1 MSYSIYPIKP
11 PNCDLPVY
19 VSGIGYE
26 DNQPHVM
33 RKEGFP
39 LPHIFLCI
47 SGTGILKVNKME
59 YRIEKGTMFYLAPNI
74 PHEYDGITDRWEVEW
89 ITFNGNNLGPILKE
103 LNLDCTKVIKLSS
116 IDKMESYYK
125 KIMISL
131 KASDNQGRVISSGI
145 LYTMLVEFY
154 TFLHKTMEYEDSE
167 GNRAITIMKDYID
180 LHYNE
185 TITLE
190 ELSDQIHATPQ
201 YLCRLF
207 KKHLNIRPFQYIAM
221 KRIQHAKILLSDSNL
236 SINDIA
242 HQVGYN
248 DCSYF
253 CAIFKKIEMISPSEF
268 RGLRLR

>member
-11 PNCDLPVY
+11 PNCDLPVT

-26 DNQPHVM
+26 DNQPHVI

-47 SGTGILKVNKME
+47 SGTGILKVNKIE

-74 PHEYDGITDRWEVEW
+74 PHEYYGITDRWEVEW
-89 ITFNGNNLGPILKE
+89 ITFSGINLEPILKE
-103 LNLDCTKVIKLSS
+103 LNLYSTKVIILSS

-131 KASDNQGRVISSGI
+131 KPGDNQGRVIASSI
-145 LYTMLVEFY
+145 LYTILVEFY
-154 TFLHKTMEYEDSE
+154 TFLTKVMEDENSE
-167 GNRAITIMKDYID
+167 GNRTIALIKDYID
-180 LHYNE
+180 IHYNE
-185 TITLE
+185 NLSLE
-190 ELSDQIHATPQ
+190 ELSEYIHVTPQ

-207 KKHLNIRPFQYIAM
+207 KRHLNVRPFQYIAM
-221 KRIQHAKILLSDSNL
+221 KRIQHAKILLSDSNF
-236 SINDIA
+236 SVNDIA
-242 HQVGYN
+242 HRVGYN

-253 CAIFKKIEMISPSEF
+253 CAIFKSIEMISPSEF
-268 RGLRLR
+268 RGLRLK